1 MRAAARGDAPS
12 RIPVGIWTAAFAT
25 LAILASPAALL
36 AADDA
41 AAASQ
46 AAPDPVAGACAHYW
60 CRLPQAGAGY
70 LALGYV
76 NREGSEGA
84 DDLTGMRLEWGGWLE
99 TPYHAGFKPPR
110 PKALGV
116 HYWLSETKNDVQQ
129 VWTTGFAGDLTF
141 FSWGPVRVFP
151 RLHLGATYRT
161 EGPHPG
167 WGIVSGAGLGTGVHV
182 GPRSQIVFAVDYDFD
197 SAAPNGFRSLVG
209 VRFLD
214 RRIPF
219 PVME

>member
-1 MRAAARGDAPS
+1 MAD
-12 RIPVGIWTAAFAT
+12 
-25 LAILASPAALL
+25 PAG
-36 AADDA
+36 
-41 AAASQ
+41 
-46 AAPDPVAGACAHYW
+46 GACAHYW

-70 LALGYV
+70 LAVGYV
-76 NREGSEGA
+76 NQVGSEGA
-84 DDLTGMRLEWGGWLE
+84 DDLTGMRLEWGGWIE
-99 TPYHAGFKPPR
+99 APYRAGFKPPW
-110 PKALGV
+110 PKAVGL
-116 HYWLSETKNDVQQ
+116 HNWLSETRNDAQR
-129 VWTTGFAGDLTF
+129 VWTAGFAGDLTF
-141 FSWGPVRVFP
+141 LSWGPVRVFP

-167 WGIVSGAGLGTGVHV
+167 WGVVSGAGLGTGVHV

-209 VRFLD
+209 IRFLD